1 MFTPS
6 LTHVLPLWLNFS
18 LLFTLRIPQINDISF
33 ENCLFH
39 LIIVSVFTH
48 SWNTRTTSTY
58 TNIIDQNKEIKN
70 AIFVFS
76 PLLRSIEWTDYCTTG
91 NGGKGTAHVVPALI
105 RVCGFSGRS
114 RGGAWGAQPPLIFR
128 PKWGPKG
135 RKKFFLRPGSPPY
148 LRVWMTAPALS
159 EDLDP
164 PLGFSVSLSV
174 WFHVL
179 LFPFGP
185 SGKIST
191 STSDD
196 QRSKWIRFIQVFVH
210 FYLCVYI

>member
-91 NGGKGTAHVVPALI
+91 NGGKSTAHVVPALI
-105 RVCGFSGRS
+105 RVYGFSGGS
-114 RGGAWGAQPPLIFR
+114 RGGAR

-135 RKKFFLRPGSPPY
+135 QKKNFSWGRSPP
-148 LRVWMTAPALS
+148 LS
-159 EDLDP
+159 QGLDDRP
-164 PLGFSVSLSV
+164 SLIWRSGSANGIFCFPQCLISCSVISVLS
-174 WFHVL
+174 
-179 LFPFGP
+179 
-185 SGKIST
+185 
-191 STSDD
+191 
-196 QRSKWIRFIQVFVH
+196 IRKYFNNKYQWWSAK
-210 FYLCVYI
+210 

>member
-1 MFTPS
+1 MSILWCTLPTTRSYPRFNRLTQICLNLPAFQAMFTPS

-91 NGGKGTAHVVPALI
+91 NGGKSTAHVVPALI

-114 RGGAWGAQPPLIFR
+114 RGGAWRAQPPLIF
-128 PKWGPKG
+128 
-135 RKKFFLRPGSPPY
+135 
-148 LRVWMTAPALS
+148 
-159 EDLDP
+159 
-164 PLGFSVSLSV
+164 
-174 WFHVL
+174 
-179 LFPFGP
+179 
-185 SGKIST
+185 
-191 STSDD
+191 
-196 QRSKWIRFIQVFVH
+196 
-210 FYLCVYI
+210 

>member
-6 LTHVLPLWLNFS
+6 LPHVLPLWLNFS

-91 NGGKGTAHVVPALI
+91 NGGKSTAHVVPALI

-135 RKKFFLRPGSPPY
+135 RKKFFLRPGSPP
-148 LRVWMTAPALS
+148 LS
-159 EDLDP
+159 QGLDDRP
-164 PLGFSVSLSV
+164 RLIWRPGSATGIFCFPQCLISCTVISV
-174 WFHVL
+174 W
-179 LFPFGP
+179 
-185 SGKIST
+185 S
-191 STSDD
+191 
-196 QRSKWIRFIQVFVH
+196 IRKD
-210 FYLCVYI
+210 FYKYQWWSAK